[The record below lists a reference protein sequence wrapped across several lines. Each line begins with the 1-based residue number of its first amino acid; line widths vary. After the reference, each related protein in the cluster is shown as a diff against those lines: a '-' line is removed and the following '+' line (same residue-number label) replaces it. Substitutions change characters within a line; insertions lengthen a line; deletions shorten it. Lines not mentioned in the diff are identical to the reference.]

1 MSNYSRVCPAA
12 MVPGAMIAEHA
23 SNARESGTSIK
34 RRSPG
39 AWAAFNL
46 TVTFIN
52 GSQNRPV
59 MWARDRQKAIEIITA
74 YCAVKGWEVSSIE

>member
-1 MSNYSRVCPAA
+1 MSNYSRVCPRCD
-12 MVPGAMIAEHA
+12 G
-23 SNARESGTSIK
+23 SGRYDRGTCFQCKGIRYVNQTTK
-34 RRSPG
+34 PRG
-39 AWAAFNL
+39 LTAFNL

-74 YCAVKGWEVSSIE
+74 YCAVKGWEVTSIE